1 MKIKV
6 LLIAAVCSMGAFGA
20 YAQKGVDTGTQ
31 FGSGEDSIRCITNIS
46 LFVPY
51 AKAGDFKDAYDFWKI
66 VYDECPAA
74 TKDIYLYG
82 VKIMAWKIANEKDPA
97 KRDALVD
104 DLMAVY
110 DKRVKY
116 FGNDKRYGKDWI
128 VSRKAQDYIVQMD
141 EKADYNKLY
150 NWLGEI
156 INEFGDN
163 TEALGV
169 SLYMF
174 ASYQKMAADPNH
186 KAQYVEDY
194 LKASKILD
202 TQLLAAQAANDE
214 KEVNNLTTFKTS
226 VNGAFA
232 NSGAADCETLQNL
245 YAPKVEES
253 KNDLA
258 ALKEIVTL
266 LRRVR
271 CQEIDAFFTAAAYA
285 YELEPSA
292 DAAIGIAKRAV
303 KNKDYDTAIKYFEE
317 AVNMETDPSS
327 KAEDYYMIAL
337 LNNDQ
342 KNYSKAREY
351 AKKAISVNSSYG
363 APYILI
369 GQMYAATVKNV
380 FPDDGVLAR
389 AAYNAAIDQWE
400 KAKSVD
406 ESCKDEA
413 GKLIGIFRAH
423 LPSMEEI
430 FMHPDLEKGK
440 SFTVGGWIGET
451 TRIR

>member
-6 LLIAAVCSMGAFGA
+6 LLIAAACSLGAFGA
-20 YAQKGVDTGTQ
+20 HAQKGVDNGTQ

-51 AKAGDFKDAYDFWKI
+51 AKAGNFKDAYDFWKI

-74 TKDIYLYG
+74 TKDIYLHG

-97 KRDALVD
+97 KKAALVD

-116 FGNDKRYGKDWI
+116 FGDDRRYGKDWI
-128 VSRKAQDYIVQMD
+128 VSRKAQDYIQQMGD
-141 EKADYNKLY
+141 KADYKKLY
-150 NWLGEI
+150 GWLGEI
-156 INEFGDN
+156 INEFGDK

-174 ASYQKMAADPNH
+174 ASYQMMADDPNH
-186 KAQYVEDY
+186 KGQYVEDY

-202 TQLLAAQAANDE
+202 AQLQAAQAANNE

-232 NSGAADCETLQNL
+232 NSGAADCETLQSL

-271 CQEIDAFFTAAAYA
+271 CQEIDAFFAAAGYA
-285 YELEPSA
+285 YQLEPSA
-292 DAAIGIAKRAV
+292 DAAIGIAKQAV
-303 KNKDYDTAIKYFEE
+303 KNKDYDKAIKYFEE
-317 AVNMETDPSS
+317 AANMETDPSS

-337 LNNDQ
+337 LNYDQ
-342 KNYSKAREY
+342 KSYSKAREY
-351 AKKAISVNSSYG
+351 ALKAAAANSSYG
-363 APYILI
+363 QP
-369 GQMYAATVKNV
+369 
-380 FPDDGVLAR
+380 
-389 AAYNAAIDQWE
+389 
-400 KAKSVD
+400 
-406 ESCKDEA
+406 
-413 GKLIGIFRAH
+413 
-423 LPSMEEI
+423 
-430 FMHPDLEKGK
+430 
-440 SFTVGGWIGET
+440 
-451 TRIR
+451 